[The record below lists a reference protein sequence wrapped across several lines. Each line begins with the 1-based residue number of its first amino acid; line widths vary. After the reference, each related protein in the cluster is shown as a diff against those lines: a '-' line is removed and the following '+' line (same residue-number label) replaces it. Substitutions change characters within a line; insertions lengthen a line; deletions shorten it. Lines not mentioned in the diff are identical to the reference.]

1 MNNSRPSFVDDV
13 PISTLIRREFF
24 FMIIS
29 GLMISILIAWATV
42 GVFETSFS
50 VRFLYASVSII
61 SLNIIA
67 YIVKVSRRLK

>member
-13 PISTLIRREFF
+13 PISTLIRRELF

-42 GVFETSFS
+42 GLFEASFS
-50 VRFLYASVSII
+50 ARFLYASVSII

-67 YIVKVSRRLK
+67 YTVKVSRRLK